1 MIFTLFK
8 TFFYIGIM
16 TFGGGYGM
24 IPIAKE
30 VCVDKKKWITDDE
43 FLNVV
48 AIAESTPGPIAVNL
62 ATYVGYK
69 ISNLSGSIFATIG
82 VLLPSFIIIY
92 LLSFFLE
99 MMLNNTIIFYAFQ
112 GIRIAVVIA
121 IFRTALNLISTEIK
135 RSEYKK
141 TTLLI
146 FFIYLIISLIILFS
160 SFEFNSVL
168 LIISSIILGILL
180 ILFNRK
186 EKV

>member
-30 VCVDKKKWITDDE
+30 VCVDKNKWITSDE

-69 ISNLSGSIFATIG
+69 ISNLSGSIFA
-82 VLLPSFIIIY
+82 LFITFELIV
-92 LLSFFLE
+92 FVFL
-99 MMLNNTIIFYAFQ
+99 
-112 GIRIAVVIA
+112 
-121 IFRTALNLISTEIK
+121 
-135 RSEYKK
+135 
-141 TTLLI
+141 
-146 FFIYLIISLIILFS
+146 
-160 SFEFNSVL
+160 
-168 LIISSIILGILL
+168 
-180 ILFNRK
+180 
-186 EKV
+186 

>member
-1 MIFTLFK
+1 MIFTLFR

-30 VCVDKKKWITDDE
+30 VCVDKKEWITNDE

-69 ISNLSGSIFATIG
+69 ISGISGSVFATIG

-99 MMLNNTIIFYAFQ
+99 MMLDNTIIFYAFQ

-121 IFRTALNLISTEIK
+121 IFRTALNLIFIEFKGSQHK
-135 RSEYKK
+135 R
-141 TTLLI
+141 TTLLV

-160 SFEFNSVL
+160 GFKFNSVI

-180 ILFNRK
+180 IAFSRK

>member
-30 VCVDKKKWITDDE
+30 VCVDKNKWITSDE

-69 ISNLSGSIFATIG
+69 ISNLSGSIFATFG

-92 LLSFFLE
+92 VLSFFLNI
-99 MMLNNTIIFYAFQ
+99 MLNNIIVFYAFQ

-121 IFRTALNLISTEIK
+121 IFRTALNLISAEYK
-135 RSEYKK
+135 KSEYKK
-141 TTLLI
+141 ITLLV

-160 SFEFNSVL
+160 NFKFNSVI

-180 ILFNRK
+180 IAFSRK
-186 EKV
+186 EKI